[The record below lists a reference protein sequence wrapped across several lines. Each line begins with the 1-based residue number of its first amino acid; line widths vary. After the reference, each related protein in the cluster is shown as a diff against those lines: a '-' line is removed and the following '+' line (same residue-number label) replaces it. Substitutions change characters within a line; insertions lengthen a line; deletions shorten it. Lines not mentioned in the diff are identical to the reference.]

1 MKIISLGE
9 VLWDVYDDNSYLGGA
24 PLNFSVNAFR
34 LGHDVNLISAV
45 GKDILGENALDRISE
60 LGLNNRFIN
69 KIDNIP
75 TGEVIIKIDNH
86 GQPVY
91 NIVTPAA
98 YNYPFLRPIQLKE
111 IITFKPSWLYLGT
124 LQQTNLNARKL
135 TDLIIGALPKIKIF
149 YDLNFRKGFYNLQT
163 IERLLKISSIV
174 KLNEEEF
181 FVCRKIFNKGL
192 IKIEEFC
199 KWLVKDFCVE
209 RVFITRGVFGCST
222 YYNNKYIEVPAYDVK
237 TVDCVGAG
245 DGFSAAILHGL
256 GKNWGIMKICD
267 FANRIGALI
276 VSHYGSLPR
285 WSSKEINSL
294 KLNKL

>member
-75 TGEVIIKIDNH
+75 TGEVKIKIDNH

-174 KLNEEEF
+174 
-181 FVCRKIFNKGL
+181 
-192 IKIEEFC
+192 
-199 KWLVKDFCVE
+199 
-209 RVFITRGVFGCST
+209 
-222 YYNNKYIEVPAYDVK
+222 
-237 TVDCVGAG
+237 
-245 DGFSAAILHGL
+245 
-256 GKNWGIMKICD
+256 
-267 FANRIGALI
+267 
-276 VSHYGSLPR
+276 
-285 WSSKEINSL
+285 
-294 KLNKL
+294 